1 MKTIKS
7 LFILGIVALPSLASA
22 QGYYNGGGYAQP
34 EPGGFHRRAGRLAWG
49 VGLELGG
56 MKDNGSAI
64 TSCASCD
71 YNPLTLE
78 LDAHLGGMLSS
89 RFALMAEFQVN
100 GQTISRSFNNG
111 DTTLS
116 QGAVML
122 AAQFWLIPQLWLK
135 GGIGFSHLQTDDA
148 YFTQDLGSGGAIMAA
163 AGFEV
168 FSARN
173 MAVDLE
179 ARVIEGTYNSGDDHL
194 TSGTIGRG
202 ISWY

>member
-7 LFILGIVALPSLASA
+7 LFILGIVAMPALASA
-22 QGYYNGGGYAQP
+22 QGYYGGGGYAQP
-34 EPGGFHRRAGRLAWG
+34 AAGGFHNRTGRLAWG

-56 MKDNGSAI
+56 MHDDGSAI
-64 TSCASCD
+64 TSCSNCD

-78 LDAHLGGMLSS
+78 LDAHIGGMLGP

-100 GQTISRSFNNG
+100 GQTIHSSFVNG
-111 DTTLS
+111 DTTLT

-122 AAQFWLIPQLWLK
+122 AGQFWILPQLWIK

-148 YFTQDLGSGGAIMAA
+148 YFTQDLGSGGAIMGA

-179 ARVIEGTYNSGDDHL
+179 ARIIEGTYNSGDDHL
-194 TSGTIGRG
+194 TSGTIGVG